1 MEERILYLIRTKR
14 FEDAA
19 KIISELIK
27 EKNYPVE
34 EVLWINFVGTT
45 KWNFT
50 FNY

>member
-27 EKNYPVE
+27 EKNILE
-34 EVLWINFVGTT
+34 T
-45 KWNFT
+45 KKSFSG
-50 FNY
+50 